1 MPLFLFGEKEKAAQK
16 EKLIWDNGYVRSMNI
31 TDKELQRLQ
40 KLTELDKTYW
50 VQGLVLAGMDEV
62 GRGPLAGPVVVGCV
76 VMPPEPLL
84 PYINDSK
91 KLSEKRREAL
101 YEQIQ
106 ATALA
111 CATAWVG
118 PEIIDE
124 INILEA
130 TKRGFVQAF
139 AGIGIPVTDVLID
152 ALRNLD
158 IPARQHPLIHGDA
171 LSYSIGAASILA
183 KVARDRYM
191 IEQDALYP
199 QYGFARNK
207 GYGTAEHIAALKQY
221 GPCPIHRR
229 SFIGHFVP

>member
-1 MPLFLFGEKEKAAQK
+1 MKVTE
-16 EKLIWDNGYVRSMNI
+16 
-31 TDKELQRLQ
+31 KELQRLA
-40 KLTELDKTYW
+40 ELSKIDKTYW
-50 VQGLVLAGMDEV
+50 DQPGVILAGMDEV

-84 PYINDSK
+84 PYFNDSK

-101 YEQIQ
+101 YDQIL
-106 ATALA
+106 ATSLA
-111 CATAWVG
+111 HATAWID
-118 PEIIDE
+118 PETIDE

-130 TKRGFVQAF
+130 TKRGFKEAF
-139 AGIGIPVTDVLID
+139 AKIGLPVTDVLID
-152 ALRNLD
+152 ALQGLD

-171 LSYSIGAASILA
+171 LTYSIGAASILA

-207 GYGTAEHIAALKQY
+207 GYGTAEHIAALKAY
-221 GPCPIHRR
+221 GPCPIHRK

>member
-1 MPLFLFGEKEKAAQK
+1 MKISEKELARLA
-16 EKLIWDNGYVRSMNI
+16 
-31 TDKELQRLQ
+31 ELS
-40 KLTELDKTYW
+40 KIDKTYW
-50 VQGLVLAGMDEV
+50 DRGLTLAGMDEV

-76 VMPPEPLL
+76 VMPSEPLL
-84 PYINDSK
+84 PYVNDSK
-91 KLSEKRREAL
+91 KLSEKRRDML
-101 YEQIQ
+101 YDQI
-106 ATALA
+106 LA
-111 CATAWVG
+111 SSLAHATAWVG
-118 PEIIDE
+118 PEVIDE

-130 TKRGFVQAF
+130 TKRGFAEAF
-139 AGIGIPVTDVLID
+139 AKIGIPVTDVLID
-152 ALRNLD
+152 ALRGLD

-207 GYGTAEHIAALKQY
+207 GYGTAEHFAALKEY

>member
-1 MPLFLFGEKEKAAQK
+1 MKISEKELARLA
-16 EKLIWDNGYVRSMNI
+16 
-31 TDKELQRLQ
+31 ELS
-40 KLTELDKTYW
+40 KIDKTYW
-50 VQGLVLAGMDEV
+50 DRGLTLAGMDEV

-76 VMPPEPLL
+76 VMPSEPLL
-84 PYINDSK
+84 PYVNDSK
-91 KLSEKRREAL
+91 KLSEKRRDML
-101 YEQIQ
+101 YDQIL
-106 ATALA
+106 ATSLA
-111 CATAWVG
+111 HATAWVG
-118 PEIIDE
+118 PEVIDE

-130 TKRGFVQAF
+130 TKRGFAEAF
-139 AGIGIPVTDVLID
+139 SKIDLDVTDVLID
-152 ALRNLD
+152 ALRGLD

-207 GYGTAEHIAALKQY
+207 GYGTAEHIAALKEY

-229 SFIGHFVP
+229 SFIGHCVP

>member
-1 MPLFLFGEKEKAAQK
+1 MKVTE
-16 EKLIWDNGYVRSMNI
+16 
-31 TDKELQRLQ
+31 KELQRLA
-40 KLTELDKTYW
+40 ELSKIDKTYW
-50 VQGLVLAGMDEV
+50 DQPGVILAGMDEV

-84 PYINDSK
+84 PYVNDSK

-101 YEQIQ
+101 YDQIL
-106 ATALA
+106 ATSLA
-111 CATAWVG
+111 HATAWID
-118 PEIIDE
+118 PETIDE

-130 TKRGFVQAF
+130 TKRGFKEAF
-139 AGIGIPVTDVLID
+139 AKIGVPVTDVLID
-152 ALRNLD
+152 ALRGLD

-171 LSYSIGAASILA
+171 LTYSIGAASILA

-207 GYGTAEHIAALKQY
+207 GYGTAEHIAALKAY
-221 GPCPIHRR
+221 GPCPIHRK
-229 SFIGHFVP
+229 SFIDHFVP

>member
-1 MPLFLFGEKEKAAQK
+1 MK
-16 EKLIWDNGYVRSMNI
+16 I
-31 TDKELQRLQ
+31 TEKELQRLQ
-40 KLTELDKTYW
+40 KLTEIDRTYW
-50 VQGLVLAGMDEV
+50 DQGLVLAGMDEV

-84 PYINDSK
+84 PYVNDSK

-101 YEQIQ
+101 YEQIL
-106 ATALA
+106 TTSLA
-111 CATAWVG
+111 HSTAWVG
-118 PEIIDE
+118 PEVIDE

-130 TKRGFVQAF
+130 TKRGFAEAVSK
-139 AGIGIPVTDVLID
+139 IGLPVTDVLID
-152 ALRNLD
+152 ALRGLD

-171 LSYSIGAASILA
+171 LTYSIGAASILA

-207 GYGTAEHIAALKQY
+207 GYGTAEHIAALREY

>member
-1 MPLFLFGEKEKAAQK
+1 MKVTEKE
-16 EKLIWDNGYVRSMNI
+16 LLR
-31 TDKELQRLQ
+31 
-40 KLTELDKTYW
+40 LTELSRIDKTYW
-50 VQGLVLAGMDEV
+50 DQGLVLAGMDEV

-91 KLSEKRREAL
+91 KLSEKRREGL
-101 YEQIQ
+101 YEQIL

-111 CATAWVG
+111 HSTAWVG
-118 PEIIDE
+118 PEVIDE

-130 TKRGFVQAF
+130 TKRGFSEAF
-139 AGIGIPVTDVLID
+139 ENIGIPVTDVLID
-152 ALRNLD
+152 ALQGLS

-171 LSYSIGAASILA
+171 LTYSIGAASILA

-207 GYGTAEHIAALKQY
+207 GYGTAEHIAALREF
-221 GPCPIHRR
+221 GPCPIHRK

>member
-1 MPLFLFGEKEKAAQK
+1 MKVTEKE
-16 EKLIWDNGYVRSMNI
+16 L
-31 TDKELQRLQ
+31 LRLQ
-40 KLTELDKTYW
+40 TISQIDRTYW
-50 VQGLVLAGMDEV
+50 DIPGTVLAGMDEV

-84 PYINDSK
+84 PFINDSK
-91 KLSEKRREAL
+91 KLSEKRRETL
-101 YEQIQ
+101 YEQIL
-106 ATALA
+106 TTSLA
-111 CATAWVG
+111 HATAWIG
-118 PEIIDE
+118 PETIDE

-130 TKRGFVQAF
+130 TKLGFAQAF
-139 AGIGIPVTDVLID
+139 ASIGIPVTDVLID
-152 ALRNLD
+152 ALRGLD

-221 GPCPIHRR
+221 GPCPLHRR

>member
-1 MPLFLFGEKEKAAQK
+1 MKITEKELLRLA
-16 EKLIWDNGYVRSMNI
+16 
-31 TDKELQRLQ
+31 ELS
-40 KLTELDKTYW
+40 KIDKTYW
-50 VQGLVLAGMDEV
+50 DQPGVVLAGMDEV

-76 VMPPEPLL
+76 VMPSEPLL
-84 PYINDSK
+84 PFVNDSK

-101 YEQIQ
+101 YDQILS
-106 ATALA
+106 TALTYS
-111 CATAWVG
+111 TAWMG
-118 PEIIDE
+118 PEVIDE

-130 TKRGFVQAF
+130 TKRGFKEAF
-139 AGIGIPVTDVLID
+139 AKIGVPVTDVLID
-152 ALRNLD
+152 ALRGLD

-171 LSYSIGAASILA
+171 LTYSIGAASILA

-207 GYGTAEHIAALKQY
+207 GYGTAEHIAALRKY
-221 GPCPIHRR
+221 GPCPIHRK